1 MNATDRLGKETG
13 PRIAILGIHLEAN
26 RFAPVTVREDF
37 DKECWAEGEAISR
50 GAYERSHLPLEIPGF
65 YRRMDETGPWEPA
78 PIILAAAQ
86 PGGPIVQEVFDA
98 FMDKVVTGLAAAMPV
113 DAVYVCSHGGSST
126 TEDEDNDGTL
136 AVRVREIV
144 GSSVP
149 IVVTHD
155 LHCGISDRMVEAVDC
170 LIVYKTNPHVD
181 HRETAAKAA
190 DFLRRKLVGMDVRRS
205 FIRLPLSPPG
215 VAMSGLLGPYA
226 DLLTLA
232 RDLTRGPI
240 FDISVTGGFV
250 LTDLPKCGFT
260 VGVTAEGDQEAAD
273 RAARQVAEAAWS
285 DRQRYLRALKTL
297 DDGVALAR
305 QAGAGETLP
314 VLLADISDNPGG
326 GARGNTTWLL
336 SALHEARIQG
346 VVLGL
351 FTDERL
357 AEAACR
363 AGAGARLHAV
373 FNEIESEF
381 AQRFETGATVE
392 SVSEGSAVGRRGR
405 DAGRE
410 ITLGPSALLRLED
423 SGLRVVVTSLREQLC
438 DPVMLEMFGIDIAA
452 MRCVVLKSRGHFRA
466 GFDEFFPD
474 ARIFEV
480 DTPGLTSAVLTNY
493 RFRGIR
499 RPFFPLDPE
508 TTWQPPD
515 NCSVR

>member
-1 MNATDRLGKETG
+1 MHATDRPASGAG

-37 DKECWAEGEAISR
+37 EKECWAEAEAISR
-50 GAYERSHLPLEIPGF
+50 GAYEPSHLPLEIPGF
-65 YRRMDETGPWEPA
+65 YQRMDETGSWMPA

-98 FMDKVVTGLAAAMPV
+98 FMEKAAAGLAAALPV
-113 DAVYVCSHGGSST
+113 DAVYICSHGGSST
-126 TEDEDNDGTL
+126 TADDDNDGTL

-144 GSSVP
+144 GPAVP

-155 LHCGISDRMVEAVDC
+155 LHCGISDRMVAAVDC
-170 LIVYKTNPHVD
+170 LVAYKTNPHVD

-190 DFLRRKLVGMDVRRS
+190 DFLRRKLAGMDVRRS

-215 VAMSGLLGPYA
+215 VAMSGLVGPYA

-232 RDLTRGPI
+232 RELTSGPI
-240 FDISVTGGFV
+240 FDVSVTGGFV

-260 VGVTAEGDQEAAD
+260 VGVTAEGHQEAAD
-273 RAARQVAEAAWS
+273 HVARQVAEAAWS
-285 DRQRYLRALKTL
+285 DRQRYLRALSTL
-297 DDGVALAR
+297 DDGVAFAR
-305 QAGAGETLP
+305 RAAAGETPP

-336 SALHEARIQG
+336 RALHEARIPG
-346 VVLGL
+346 VTLGL

-357 AEAACR
+357 AETAWQ
-363 AGAGARLHAV
+363 AGVGARFRAV
-373 FNEIESEF
+373 FNDVESEF
-381 AQRFETGATVE
+381 ARRFEAGATVE
-392 SVSEGSAVGRRGR
+392 ALSDGSAIGRRGR

-410 ITLGPSALLRLED
+410 ITLGPSALLCLDE

-474 ARIFEV
+474 DRIFEV

-493 RFRGIR
+493 RFQGIR

-515 NCSVR
+515 DCSVG